1 MYAAWRNRQALR
13 STARGLRWDLALR
26 PLGTVIGELTNDRHA
41 LDRRKRAMA
50 HLELQSELV
59 LAEELREHLAAE
71 GPHRED
77 LVLLRIVLEQD
88 RRERLRRGPGNHA
101 RPGRWIV
108 DAAIRAA
115 GNHLALARNRARLVA
130 IPDEAHLLRRIR
142 HLVRADRGVGDDRFV
157 RADSPVPAIRL
168 PRPGFELDAAG

>member
-26 PLGTVIGELTNDRHA
+26 PLGTVIGELTNARHA

-59 LAEELREHLAAE
+59 PAEELREHLAAE

-88 RRERLRRGPGNHA
+88 RRERLQRGPANHPRPA
-101 RPGRWIV
+101 RWLV
-108 DAAIRAA
+108 HAAHGTA
-115 GNHLALARNRARLVA
+115 GNHLGLAR
-130 IPDEAHLLRRIR
+130 H
-142 HLVRADRGVGDDRFV
+142 
-157 RADSPVPAIRL
+157 
-168 PRPGFELDAAG
+168 